1 MAKHPRKRQKTSKT
15 SGNSHETTS
24 SRLKEERLAMI
35 MDDENKD
42 DEERRLESL
51 LFGVKYRP
59 RDGGKVKDSDESG
72 DQEGDESSEE
82 EDGEGG
88 GMRHLL
94 DQDVC
99 LLFSHFEFIN
109 FFFFGAHAL
118 RLNFVVILY

>member
-1 MAKHPRKRQKTSKT
+1 MVFSTTAMEKHPRKRQKKSENTHGTLPSQT
-15 SGNSHETTS
+15 
-24 SRLKEERLAMI
+24 KEERLAMI

-59 RDGGKVKDSDESG
+59 RDGGKVKDSDEAG
-72 DQEGDESSEE
+72 DQES
-82 EDGEGG
+82 DGSGEGGGGG

-99 LLFSHFEFIN
+99 YYFTCI
-109 FFFFGAHAL
+109 
-118 RLNFVVILY
+118 LNS